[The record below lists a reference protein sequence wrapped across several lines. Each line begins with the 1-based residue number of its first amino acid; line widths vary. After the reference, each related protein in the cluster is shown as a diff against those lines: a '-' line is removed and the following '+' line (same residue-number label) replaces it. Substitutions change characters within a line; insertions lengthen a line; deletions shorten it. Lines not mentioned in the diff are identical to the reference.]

1 MRFEHVICTRS
12 FRTRGLYTTPVHHDL
27 YTRLH
32 ATLVNVAC
40 THVLYTC
47 PVHVVCTHDLT
58 PRPVHTALYTL
69 PCTHGLVHTALY
81 TRPCTHDLVQ
91 TTCTHGLSTPRSVDH
106 GSTRGLYT
114 MVCNHDLYTMVC
126 ICGLY
131 TQP

>member
-40 THVLYTC
+40 THGLYTRL
-47 PVHVVCTHDLT
+47 CTHG
-58 PRPVHTALYTL
+58 LYTTT
-69 PCTHGLVHTALY
+69 CTHGLVH

-114 MVCNHDLYTMVC
+114 MVCAKLPAKK
-126 ICGLY
+126 G
-131 TQP
+131 PGSRG